1 MEQSLEKQV
10 EESLVYQTIVVNN
23 QNSYEMASGILR
35 GVKGLIK
42 QVEDSYNP
50 IVSKAL
56 SAHREAI
63 AQRDKYLNPL
73 KKIELA
79 VKNRISGYLDECEQK
94 RRAEEIRLQS
104 EAEEKARKEKE
115 KLEARAEKWAEK
127 GKTEKAEALK
137 EQAEQVEAI
146 VPTVS
151 PIVQKVEG
159 QSTRKVYKARVV
171 DFSILS
177 NDYKIVNQQ
186 LLDSIARNTK
196 GQQKIAGVEYYEEMV
211 LVSR

>member
-79 VKNRISGYLDECEQK
+79 VKNRISGYIAGCEQK
-94 RRAEEIRLQS
+94 RRAEEIRLQA
-104 EAEEKARKEKE
+104 EAEEKARKERE
-115 KLEARAEKWAEK
+115 KHKDRAEKWGGK
-127 GKTEKAEALK
+127 GKTEKA
-137 EQAEQVEAI
+137 
-146 VPTVS
+146 
-151 PIVQKVEG
+151 
-159 QSTRKVYKARVV
+159 
-171 DFSILS
+171 
-177 NDYKIVNQQ
+177 
-186 LLDSIARNTK
+186 
-196 GQQKIAGVEYYEEMV
+196 
-211 LVSR
+211 